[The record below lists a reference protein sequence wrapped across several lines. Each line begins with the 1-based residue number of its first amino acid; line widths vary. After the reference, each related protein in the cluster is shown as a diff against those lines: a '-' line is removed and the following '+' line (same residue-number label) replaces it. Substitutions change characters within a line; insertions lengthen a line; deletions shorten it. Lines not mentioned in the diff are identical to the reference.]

1 MAEIDD
7 GTTFNVRPVVS
18 ADRKHVY
25 LEVHPVITSVTFVDV
40 NFQTVGATTSGA
52 DVDANTAT
60 NTIQIPETTKQEL
73 SVTVCVP
80 DKGILMIGGLG
91 KSTETKTS
99 KGVPILSKIPIIK
112 RLFSSD
118 SIDRDISITD
128 NLIILI
134 KPTILIRE
142 EQEAR
147 AFANG
152 KKDVEFTNPLR

>member
-1 MAEIDD
+1 
-7 GTTFNVRPVVS
+7 
-18 ADRKHVY
+18 
-25 LEVHPVITSVTFVDV
+25 
-40 NFQTVGATTSGA
+40 
-52 DVDANTAT
+52 
-60 NTIQIPETTKQEL
+60 
-73 SVTVCVP
+73 
-80 DKGILMIGGLG
+80 MIGGLG

-118 SIDRDISITD
+118 SIDRDIAITD

-147 AFANG
+147 AFAN